1 MPALAKAPLMLQPS
15 MLQTAK
21 LLTLA
26 AIGLAIMAPPVD
38 AAFSKKVRIACS
50 ADAKR
55 LCATSK
61 LGSPEMEYCMEAKGK
76 YLSRE
81 CKRALEDDGVIP
93 RGYFSR

>member
-1 MPALAKAPLMLQPS
+1 MLRTATLLILSAFAITTALPAE
-15 MLQTAK
+15 
-21 LLTLA
+21 A
-26 AIGLAIMAPPVD
+26 AY
-38 AAFSKKVRIACS
+38 SRKVRIACS

-55 LCATSK
+55 LCATAK

-76 YLSRE
+76 YLTRE